1 MNTKPSIPL
10 LQSDDAVSLQTRDP
24 RYLDHD
30 APELRIDDLPELRVG
45 LDDLPPLYQDA
56 VGDSSSSSSAPL
68 LPLNPALQPFDG
80 IVAQFKKE
88 PITGDEYYVDPR
100 LDSDPALLERHI
112 KWWSQTPPRPFV
124 RLLGTHTQS
133 VNDAGKKEK
142 KTVTDFDVSA
152 ELTPY
157 LYSDATNQVSW
168 RALRTAEDSENTRRG
183 TVLRKRAPGAK
194 QSIELGLADKP
205 TLTEWCHRYTASQ
218 AGLKC
223 LTLERRMVGFDE
235 EKVRQKLISLVRA
248 TNYRGSLSVT
258 FPVVDARVTVYNQC
272 KTNVWR
278 LTAWIWWVCVLS
290 LLFIFTWPYLFFRT
304 KRYEVVFAEWPFS
317 VFGENGRRQ
326 FVSISEDQWYN
337 LWGRAIS
344 RAVLEKRQGILDQQ
358 DLIASEGADPVFGNN
373 VVDGAVNLL
382 RAGVHAMNEVNRQ
395 LGWGYSS

>member
-10 LQSDDAVSLQTRDP
+10 LQSDDSVSLQTRDP

-56 VGDSSSSSSAPL
+56 VGDSSDSAPL
-68 LPLNPALQPFDG
+68 LPLNPALQPFEG
-80 IVAQFKKE
+80 IVPQFKKE
-88 PITGDEYYVDPR
+88 PITGDEYYVDSR
-100 LDSDPALLERHI
+100 LDSNPALLERHI

-124 RLLGTHTQS
+124 RILGTHTQS

-142 KTVTDFDVSA
+142 KTVTDFDVSV

-168 RALRTAEDSENTRRG
+168 RTLRTADDSEITRRG
-183 TVLRKRAPGAK
+183 TILRKRAPGAK
-194 QSIELGLADKP
+194 QGIELGLGDKP
-205 TLTEWCHRYTASQ
+205 SLTEWCHRYTASQ

-258 FPVVDARVTVYNQC
+258 FPVVDAHVSVYNEC

-290 LLFIFTWPYLFFRT
+290 LLFVFTWPYLFFRT
-304 KRYEVVFAEWPFS
+304 KRFEVVFAEWPFS
-317 VFGENGRRQ
+317 VTGENGRRQ
-326 FVSISEDQWYN
+326 YVSISEDQWYN